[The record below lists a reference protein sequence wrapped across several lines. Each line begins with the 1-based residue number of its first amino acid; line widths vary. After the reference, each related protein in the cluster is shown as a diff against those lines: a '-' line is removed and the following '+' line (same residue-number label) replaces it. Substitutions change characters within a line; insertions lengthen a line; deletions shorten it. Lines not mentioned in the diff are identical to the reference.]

1 MDNIQI
7 AGKILKILGG
17 KKNIDS
23 NSVCATKLRVKVKDS
38 SIVEL
43 VKFMEIK
50 EILGVSTEKNN
61 VYNIVIEENRTV
73 LIGIE
78 FIKLTSLK
86 NAEIYDESNEK
97 KVGTVSIG
105 AFSGFFRKIIDILF
119 PLLPVLIGAGIIKGV
134 ISVVDILPE
143 GEIFKDYWWY
153 ILLKML
159 SAGLFAYLPIFIC
172 GNTVKEFK
180 GTPALGGIIGI
191 LFTGSSH
198 IPILLEMG
206 GKEAVEEFQKGQMAS
221 LGGIIPLIFAG
232 ILTAYI
238 ERGIRKITP
247 KILDNIIVPL
257 LTIILS
263 SLITVSLLQATV
275 IPLVRYCYGSLIT
288 SFEQAEV
295 FGGFFLS
302 VSYIPLV
309 LLGVNDIFVPL
320 KELMGEEAVSGVIS
334 YLIPVL
340 MVASGGQVGAGLAL
354 FVKTK
359 NKKLKKIIRNS
370 LPLGIL
376 GVGEPLIYLGTLP
389 LVRPFFT
396 GCIGAGIGGML
407 AGLLNLGTEYRIEGI
422 FGFLVMN
429 YDTGNQ
435 FIISIVGSYLG
446 GFILTYFLGINEK
459 RINEIYVEDKD

>member
-1 MDNIQI
+1 M
-7 AGKILKILGG
+7 
-17 KKNIDS
+17 
-23 NSVCATKLRVKVKDS
+23 
-38 SIVEL
+38 
-43 VKFMEIK
+43 
-50 EILGVSTEKNN
+50 
-61 VYNIVIEENRTV
+61 
-73 LIGIE
+73 
-78 FIKLTSLK
+78 
-86 NAEIYDESNEK
+86 
-97 KVGTVSIG
+97 
-105 AFSGFFRKIIDILF
+105 
-119 PLLPVLIGAGIIKGV
+119 
-134 ISVVDILPE
+134 
-143 GEIFKDYWWY
+143 
-153 ILLKML
+153 
-159 SAGLFAYLPIFIC
+159 
-172 GNTVKEFK
+172 
-180 GTPALGGIIGI
+180 
-191 LFTGSSH
+191 
-198 IPILLEMG
+198 
-206 GKEAVEEFQKGQMAS
+206 
-221 LGGIIPLIFAG
+221 
-232 ILTAYI
+232 
-238 ERGIRKITP
+238 
-247 KILDNIIVPL
+247 PL

-407 AGLLNLGTEYRIEGI
+407 AGLLNLGTEYR
-422 FGFLVMN
+422 GFLA
-429 YDTGNQ
+429 
-435 FIISIVGSYLG
+435 
-446 GFILTYFLGINEK
+446 FLL
-459 RINEIYVEDKD
+459 